1 MKIHL
6 PEMVALTSFPSSPLD
21 GMLAFV
27 NNRLF
32 IYLASDTAWVPLTST
47 ISYYV
52 HSQGTAATTWS
63 IAHDLGFGTVNVQVY
78 DEDSMVVIPDIEIID
93 NNNVEVTF
101 LSATAGRA
109 VVVAGEPAVGGQPTV
124 TPQFGF
130 LHTESAPATTWVVN
144 HGLGYYPITH
154 VFNAGGTEVFPTIV
168 HDTVFKTTITFTT
181 ATAGTARFL

>member
-6 PEMVALTSFPSSPLD
+6 PEMVALTTFPSSPLD
-21 GMLAFV
+21 GQLAFV
-27 NNRLF
+27 NSRLF
-32 IYLASDTAWVPLTST
+32 IYLAGDSAWVPITST

-63 IAHDLGFGTVNVQVY
+63 VAHNLGFGTVNVQVY
-78 DEDSMVVIPDIEIID
+78 DEDNMVVIPDIEIID

-124 TPQFGF
+124 TPQFGY
-130 LHTESAPATTWVVN
+130 LHEQTVSSTTWVVN
-144 HGLGYYPITH
+144 HGLGYYPIVH
-154 VFNAGGTEVFPTIV
+154 VFDGAGNEVIPTIV
-168 HDTVFKTTITFTT
+168 HDTKFKTTITFVSAST
-181 ATAGTARFL
+181 GTARFL